1 MTLLWII
8 TATFAG
14 GVLSVLLA
22 ASVALTVLRRYASVL
37 VSFAVGAMLTTVW
50 LDLIPEALAL
60 GLPPNSVG
68 GWILLG
74 LLAFFLLEKLA
85 LWRHDHS
92 GHAHGH
98 DAPSHAHGIAPMIVV
113 GSGLHHFVDGVLI
126 AAAFLANQHLG
137 IATAL
142 AVILHEIPHEMG
154 DFMVLLSTGMARRR
168 ALLLNALSG
177 AAMMAGGVIGYLTL
191 GQIRSALP
199 QVLALAAASFMYIAI
214 ADLVP
219 LLHRHRVAGAGLWQT
234 ALLTM
239 GGGTVMLGIY
249 WAHG

>member
-8 TATFAG
+8 AATFAG

-22 ASVALTVLRRYASVL
+22 ASLALTVLRRYASVL

-60 GLPPNSVG
+60 GLPPNAIG

-92 GHAHGH
+92 GHAHNH
-98 DAPSHAHGIAPMIVV
+98 DSPSHAIAPMIVV

-154 DFMVLLSTGMARRR
+154 DFMVLLSTGMTRRR

-177 AAMMAGGVIGYLTL
+177 AAMIAGGVLGYLALAQT
-191 GQIRSALP
+191 RSALP
-199 QVLALAAASFMYIAI
+199 PVLALAAASFMYIAI

-219 LLHRHRVAGAGLWQT
+219 LMHRQRVARTGLWQT
-234 ALLTM
+234 VLLGL

-249 WAHG
+249 WAHA